1 MLLQA
6 QSQLEE
12 EVFTNNTG
20 AEELGIMLIKG
31 KYLRGYTEFG
41 AELRK
46 KRRPKKIAA
55 PQDEEEDPRGTLF
68 KKLCEQ
74 FPEVAKFVHE
84 HPFYFVYLLSF
95 SSDDTVTKFFD
106 FCHEFPRLKY
116 LVNRSPQLLFSLVHL
131 RGSLGHT
138 AFTVLLDCLVWAV
151 LLILILFFGPR
162 RFFQRLFILMLLFQ
176 GKKRS

>member
-1 MLLQA
+1 
-6 QSQLEE
+6 
-12 EVFTNNTG
+12 
-20 AEELGIMLIKG
+20 MLIKG
-31 KYLRGYTEFG
+31 KYLQGYT
-41 AELRK
+41 
-46 KRRPKKIAA
+46 KKIAA

-151 LLILILFFGPR
+151 LLILILFFGPK